1 MSPLVSVCVDWK
13 GEVEVE
19 VEKRTSYPTWNVKI
33 SLIATYLEESK
44 EDKSGEEEGKKMRG
58 KKTRRKKRRR
68 EKSEGEK
75 SREEKSGVG

>member
-1 MSPLVSVCVDWK
+1 MSVCVDWK

-44 EDKSGEEEGKKMRG
+44 EDKSREEEGEEDE
-58 KKTRRKKRRR
+58 RK
-68 EKSEGEK
+68 ED
-75 SREEKSGVG
+75 EEKEA

>member
-44 EDKSGEEEGKKMRG
+44 EDRIREEE
-58 KKTRRKKRRR
+58 R
-68 EKSEGEK
+68 EEDEREEDER
-75 SREEKSGVG
+75 REEKSRVV

>member
-33 SLIATYLEESK
+33 SLIATYLEERK
-44 EDKSGEEEGKKMRG
+44 EDKSREEEGEEDERKEEEEKEA
-58 KKTRRKKRRR
+58 KRRK
-68 EKSEGEK
+68 E
-75 SREEKSGVG
+75 